1 MLTIKM
7 DIQNFTELI
16 TPLREKLYR
25 FALKMLGDNAEAE
38 DNVQETF
45 LRLWTM
51 RLKIGQYQ
59 NFDGLAMQINKNLC
73 LDKLRAKKDK
83 TSIENI
89 YNHTTGQNAHTS
101 LETKQVIDLIEKIIA
116 SLPSLQQIIIRMRDV
131 EGYEIDEIAA
141 LTVSRPEAVR
151 VNLSRA
157 RRRIREQYFKLLDN

>member
-1 MLTIKM
+1 M